1 MRISY
6 KPENN
11 TKYSWLNVCVHA
23 TYQFYYRPSHT
34 HMCES
39 YVTSNPGSLSLSLFL
54 LLWSRG
60 SQNLGAPLP
69 PKMQL
74 EQNVKK
80 FNRQKLRK
88 HGFKIPTD
96 LRRKAIDVTNAF
108 ELKGKLACFPRAW
121 RRLSLFALRCDWL
134 VKPSRELLRFVVG

>member
-1 MRISY
+1 
-6 KPENN
+6 
-11 TKYSWLNVCVHA
+11 
-23 TYQFYYRPSHT
+23 
-34 HMCES
+34 MCES
-39 YVTSNPGSLSLSLFL
+39 YLTSNQALSLSFCFSGRRKNDTGGG
-54 LLWSRG
+54 WSRG

-69 PKMQL
+69 SKNAVRTERQAVKPK
-74 EQNVKK
+74 
-80 FNRQKLRK
+80 KLRK